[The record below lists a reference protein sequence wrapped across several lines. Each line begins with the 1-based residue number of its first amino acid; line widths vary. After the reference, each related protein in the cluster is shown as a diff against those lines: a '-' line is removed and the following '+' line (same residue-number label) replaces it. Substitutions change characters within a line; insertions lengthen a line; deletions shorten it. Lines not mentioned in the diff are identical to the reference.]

1 MIFLVLPLMV
11 KLLVAEAVISE
22 YLPVNQA
29 HERRAV

>member
-11 KLLVAEAVISE
+11 KFLVEEAVVAE

-29 HERRAV
+29 VERGAM